1 MIKLK
6 KYYSRL
12 RKPKARKAPWV
23 SLAQNGQAANLEN
36 PFDWADGARHQTSS
50 DYRIQPLIKVSV
62 FVQERLCIESI
73 LVSIT

>member
-6 KYYSRL
+6 KSYSRL
-12 RKPKARKAPWV
+12 RKPKVRKDPCV

-36 PFDWADGARHQTSS
+36 PIDWADSARHETPS
-50 DYRIQPLIKVSV
+50 DFRIQPLIKVSV